1 MSTAPE
7 VWLRGPLA
15 GFSAQALPAAH
26 SLRQTAE
33 EVERAARRPAPL
45 TPAQLWA
52 RPAGVASAGYHL
64 AHLAGSTERLLT
76 YAAGRALDAAQTD
89 ALAAEE
95 ALLVEG
101 VAPEDR
107 PGSTRWWA
115 ARWRRWRGPR
125 RAVRDTP
132 PALYEEAR
140 HVGRARLAT
149 TVWGLLFHVA
159 EHAQRHAGQLA
170 TTARLRGA
178 ADRGQPPRARLH
190 PERPALR
197 RDGDQRQR
205 QVGHRVREHQV
216 AERAGAAHPPV
227 VDDAHS
233 SPTSQNGPCSAA
245 NSSAVPL

>member
-15 GFSAQALPAAH
+15 GFSAQAMPAAH
-26 SLRQTAE
+26 TLRQTAE
-33 EVERAARRPAPL
+33 EVERAARHPAPL

-52 RPAGVASAGYHL
+52 RPAGIASAGYHL
-64 AHLAGSTERLLT
+64 AHLAASTDRLLT

-89 ALAAEE
+89 ALAAED

-107 PGSTRWWA
+107 PGLDVLVAGALA
-115 ARWRRWRGPR
+115 ALARAEA
-125 RAVRDTP
+125 AVRDTP

-170 TTARLRGA
+170 TTARVARG
-178 ADRGQPPRARLH
+178 G
-190 PERPALR
+190 
-197 RDGDQRQR
+197 
-205 QVGHRVREHQV
+205 
-216 AERAGAAHPPV
+216 
-227 VDDAHS
+227 
-233 SPTSQNGPCSAA
+233 
-245 NSSAVPL
+245 